1 MEKGRAKRT
10 KGKNEGERRDK
21 PEETDD
27 GNKKQRAS

>member
-10 KGKNEGERRDK
+10 KGKNEGEGWEK